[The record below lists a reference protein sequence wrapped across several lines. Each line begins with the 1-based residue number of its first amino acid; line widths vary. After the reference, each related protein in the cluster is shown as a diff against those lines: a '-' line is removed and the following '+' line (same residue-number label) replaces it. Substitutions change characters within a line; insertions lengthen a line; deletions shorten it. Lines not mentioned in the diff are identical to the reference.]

1 MRPVVAGKEIIM
13 LHRLTRFVV
22 VAAIAILFMFA
33 GGSSKPPAGGAS
45 GGAGEVQKEISE
57 LIDQYSQALLAKDE
71 AALDKIWADDLSF
84 INLRGEL
91 LTKQNRMENIKTG
104 ATAFK
109 STKVSDKRIRAYGET
124 AVATCRVDLE
134 AQYSGQEG
142 SGGYAVTL
150 VWARPKGTW
159 QMVAVQMTRIE
170 K

>member
-1 MRPVVAGKEIIM
+1 M
-13 LHRLTRFVV
+13 LHRFALASAFVV
-22 VAAIAILFMFA
+22 AVAVLLSVA
-33 GGSSKPPAGGAS
+33 GAQTPGSGSKPPAAGGAAAP
-45 GGAGEVQKEISE
+45 GDAQKEISA
-57 LIDQYSQALLAKDE
+57 LIDQYTQALLAKDE

-91 LTKQNRMENIKTG
+91 LTKQNRMDNIKTG

-109 STKVSDKRIRAYGET
+109 SIKVSDKRIRAYGET

-159 QMVAVQMTRIE
+159 QMVAVQMTAIE

>member
-1 MRPVVAGKEIIM
+1 M
-13 LHRLTRFVV
+13 LHRFAIYCA
-22 VAAIAILFMFA
+22 VAATVTFLFTVA
-33 GGSSKPPAGGAS
+33 GGQTAGSSTGEGQTV
-45 GGAGEVQKEISE
+45 GGAGGDVQKEIGA
-57 LIDQYSQALLAKDE
+57 LIDQYTQALLAKDE

-84 INLRGEL
+84 INLHGEL
-91 LTKQNRMENIKTG
+91 LSKQNRMDNIKTG

-109 STKVSDKRIRAYGET
+109 SIKVSDKRIRPYGET

-170 K
+170 Q